1 MKISKKR
8 HQKLLHYYLSK
19 RILSQE
25 VFSVLTSLTEEEI
38 ESWLSISKFK
48 VREYVFR
55 LGLVLEYQKC
65 RLSNESQNFASLR
78 KKLGQELYLWSDTV
92 GFNQIPSMSS
102 TLLSGLVLLTEYNNR
117 QAIVW
122 SIRLG
127 LDIPET
133 SIDIKYPYRL
143 TGVMHR
149 AIGSSLSRAKVAR

>member
-1 MKISKKR
+1 MKTSKKR

-48 VREYVFR
+48 VREHVLR
-55 LGLVLEYQKC
+55 LGLMLEYQKC
-65 RLSNESQNFASLR
+65 RLSNESKNFGALR
-78 KKLGQELYLWSDTV
+78 KRLGQELYLWSDTV
-92 GFNQIPSMSS
+92 GFNHIPSMSS
-102 TLLSGLVLLTEYNNR
+102 TLLSGLMLLSEYNKR
-117 QAIVW
+117 QAFVW

-133 SIDIKYPYRL
+133 PIDIKYPYRL
-143 TGVMHR
+143 KSVIHR
-149 AIGSSLSRAKVAR
+149 ALSSLLNRVDG

>member
-1 MKISKKR
+1 MSKKR
-8 HQKLLHYYLSK
+8 HRKLLHYYLGK

-25 VFSVLTSLTEEEI
+25 AFSVLTSLTEDEI

-48 VREYVFR
+48 VREHVFR

-65 RLSNESQNFASLR
+65 RLSNEGQNFASLR
-78 KKLGQELYLWSDTV
+78 KKLGQELYLWSETV

-102 TLLSGLVLLTEYNNR
+102 TLLSGLVLLAKYDNR
-117 QAIVW
+117 LAIVW

-133 SIDIKYPYRL
+133 SIGIKYPYRL
-143 TGVMHR
+143 AGVMLR
-149 AIGSSLSRAKVAR
+149 AIGSSLCRAKVAR